1 MLYTQLQQQVQ
12 ELRAKLDAVTATPGP
27 AQVVLHTQRLNEAN
41 AAGITQQ
48 LSCVVQEARSKVQKM
63 SGEVIDSNPYSR
75 LMALQRM
82 GIVQDYERI
91 RDQTIAI
98 VGIGGVGSVA
108 AEMLTRCGV
117 GRLLMYDYD
126 KVKSGPA
133 SSS

>member
-1 MLYTQLQQQVQ
+1 
-12 ELRAKLDAVTATPGP
+12 
-27 AQVVLHTQRLNEAN
+27 
-41 AAGITQQ
+41 
-48 LSCVVQEARSKVQKM
+48 M

-126 KVKSGPA
+126 KVDSCPA
-133 SSS
+133 SRLEQSAQCHLSCCASVHSIIGLTQLCSMNCMVDTCAQPVWSDLDLGL